1 VADEN
6 IGLFRGLWRF
16 FTFWKLRKALGLVR
30 AADRQ
35 FTGSVEGIRDAFDIH
50 AERLKSQYHELRDA
64 VAQMDGVLEETRMA
78 LEDLNKKEQDLLNK
92 REGALTKYEA
102 AQAAGNEQEMATHK
116 AAFDRFDGDIQRI
129 EAQQK
134 EKESLIA
141 AHQGRMGDF
150 ERQLTKLQAE
160 VQKLPADKAAAI
172 ADFVSAKK
180 IVELNDRLTGMQ
192 SSIDRGPIEAVLAH
206 NRELTAKARVST
218 RLAGTDVQ
226 KQDEE
231 YASVGQKTASSDRM
245 AAMLAARKA
254 EKEAATGAPSSKPE
268 GEKKDM
274 RAPL

>member
-6 IGLFRGLWRF
+6 IGLIRGMWRF

-50 AERLKSQYHELRDA
+50 AERLKSQYRELRDA
-64 VAQMDGVLEETRMA
+64 VAQMDSVLEETRMS
-78 LEDLNKKEQDLLNK
+78 LEDLNKKEQELLNK
-92 REGALTKYEA
+92 REGALTRYEA

-129 EAQQK
+129 EGQQK
-134 EKESLIA
+134 EKETLIA

-150 ERQLTKLQAE
+150 DRQLTRLQAE
-160 VQKLPADKAAAI
+160 VQKLPADKSAAI

-192 SSIDRGPIEAVLAH
+192 SSIDRGPIEAVLAN

-218 RLAGTDVQ
+218 RLAGTDVN

-231 YASVGQKTASSDRM
+231 YASAGQKTQSSDRM
-245 AAMLAARKA
+245 AAMIAARKA
-254 EKEAATGAPSSKPE
+254 EKDASTGGGSPKTE
-268 GEKKDM
+268 GEKRDL

>member
-6 IGLFRGLWRF
+6 IGLVRGLWRF
-16 FTFWKLRKALGLVR
+16 FSFWKLRKALGLVR

-50 AERLKSQYHELRDA
+50 AERMKSQYRELRDA
-64 VAQMDGVLEETRMA
+64 VAQMDSVLEETRMS
-78 LEDLNKKEQDLLNK
+78 LEDLNKKEQELLNK
-92 REGALTKYEA
+92 REGALTRFEA

-116 AAFDRFDGDIQRI
+116 AAFDRFDADIQRI
-129 EAQQK
+129 EGQQK
-134 EKESLIA
+134 EKEALIA
-141 AHQGRMGDF
+141 SHQGRMGDF
-150 ERQLTKLQAE
+150 ERQLTRLQAE
-160 VQKLPADKAAAI
+160 VQKLPADKSAAI

-192 SSIDRGPIEAVLAH
+192 SSIDRGPIEAVLAN

-218 RLAGTDVQ
+218 RLAGTDVS

-231 YASVGQKTASSDRM
+231 YASAGQKTQSSDRM
-245 AAMLAARKA
+245 AAMLAARRA
-254 EKEAATGAPSSKPE
+254 EKDASTGGASAKPE
-268 GEKKDM
+268 GEKKDL

>member
-6 IGLFRGLWRF
+6 IGLIRGLWRF
-16 FTFWKLRKALGLVR
+16 FSFWKLRKALGLVR

-50 AERLKSQYHELRDA
+50 AERLKSQYRELRDA
-64 VAQMDGVLEETRMA
+64 VAQMDSVLEETRMS

-102 AQAAGNEQEMATHK
+102 AQAAGNEQEMANHK
-116 AAFDRFDGDIQRI
+116 AAFDRFDGEIQRI

-150 ERQLTKLQAE
+150 ERQLTRLQAE
-160 VQKLPADKAAAI
+160 VQKLPADKSAAI

-192 SSIDRGPIEAVLAH
+192 SSIDRGPIEAVLAN

-218 RLAGTDVQ
+218 RLAGTDVN

-231 YASVGQKTASSDRM
+231 YASVGQKTQSSDRM

-254 EKEAATGAPSSKPE
+254 EKDASTGGGSPKTE
-268 GEKKDM
+268 GEKKDL

>member
-6 IGLFRGLWRF
+6 IGVMRALWRF

-35 FTGSVEGIRDAFDIH
+35 FTGSVEGIRDAFDLH
-50 AERLKSQYHELRDA
+50 AERLKGQYHELRDA
-64 VAQMDGVLEETRMA
+64 VAQMDGVLEETRLS
-78 LEDLNKKEQDLLNK
+78 LEELNKKEQDLINK
-92 REGALTKYEA
+92 RDGALTKYEA
-102 AQAAGNEQEMATHK
+102 AQTTGNQQEMATHK
-116 AAFDRFDGDIQRI
+116 AAFERFDGQIQTI
-129 EAQQK
+129 EGQQQ
-134 EKESLIA
+134 EKEALIA

-150 ERQLTKLQAE
+150 ERQLTRLQAE

-218 RLAGTDVQ
+218 RLAGTDVAR
-226 KQDEE
+226 QDEE
-231 YASVGQKTASSDRM
+231 YATVGQTSKSSDRM

-254 EKEAATGAPSSKPE
+254 EKEAATGAATKPE
-268 GEKKDM
+268 GEKKDL
-274 RAPL
+274 RAAL

>member
-6 IGLFRGLWRF
+6 IGLMRGLWRF

-64 VAQMDGVLEETRMA
+64 VAQMDGVLEETRMG
-78 LEDLNKKEQDLLNK
+78 LEDLNKKEQDLINK

-102 AQAAGNEQEMATHK
+102 AQAAGNQQEMATHK
-116 AAFDRFDGDIQRI
+116 AAFDRFDGQIQAI
-129 EAQQK
+129 EGQQQ
-134 EKESLIA
+134 EKEALIA

-150 ERQLTKLQAE
+150 ERQLTRLQAE

-218 RLAGTDVQ
+218 RLAGTDVTR
-226 KQDEE
+226 QDDE
-231 YASVGQKTASSDRM
+231 YAAVGQTTKSSDRM

-254 EKEAATGAPSSKPE
+254 EKEAATGAAGSKPE
-268 GEKKDM
+268 GEKKDL
-274 RAPL
+274 RAAL